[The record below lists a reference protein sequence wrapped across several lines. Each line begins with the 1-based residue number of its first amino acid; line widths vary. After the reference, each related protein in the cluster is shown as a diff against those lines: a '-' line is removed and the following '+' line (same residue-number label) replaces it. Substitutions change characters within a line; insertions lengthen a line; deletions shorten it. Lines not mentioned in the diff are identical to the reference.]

1 MQPKTELIAEWLAKA
16 DDDLRMA
23 GLALDASPPVSWG
36 AAFHA
41 EQAAEKLLKALLTF
55 HSVEF
60 TRSHDIDYLLSLCL
74 AVEAKAES
82 LRDTASKLTDF
93 AVEPRYP
100 LPRRD
105 PTEAEAR
112 GAIQI
117 ARQVRRFVRD
127 VLPSELSQAADE
139 AR

>member
-1 MQPKTELIAEWLAKA
+1 
-16 DDDLRMA
+16 
-23 GLALDASPPVSWG
+23 
-36 AAFHA
+36 
-41 EQAAEKLLKALLTF
+41 
-55 HSVEF
+55 
-60 TRSHDIDYLLSLCL
+60 LLSLCL
-74 AVEAKAES
+74 AAEPSAES

-93 AVEPRYP
+93 AVELRYP

-117 ARQVRRFVRD
+117 ARHIRQFVRD
-127 VLPSELSQAADE
+127 VLPRELSQAADE